1 MCGEELTFGGGW
13 GGGVYCGEFFQVGGE
28 MSKFLAGVGALPPS
42 LPVGKTLSFIKIYI
56 HHVTIIVIA
65 IIIAFR
71 VERIRNSCA
80 QFFEHAVETFGAGMH
95 HGKVCISSAFI
106 SLRYVQ
112 NIPTCCCSGKYNL
125 IQSKIFIMSLQ
136 LLFNLQVLD

>member
-1 MCGEELTFGGGW
+1 MVRV
-13 GGGVYCGEFFQVGGE
+13 GVYWGEFFQVGGG
-28 MSKFLAGVGALPPS
+28 MSKFLAGVAGLPPS

-80 QFFEHAVETFGAGMH
+80 QFFEHAVETFGTSMH
-95 HGKVCISSAFI
+95 HGKACISSAFI
-106 SLRYVQ
+106 QKLVCQIMYLKSAFAMYKTYQLVVVQ
-112 NIPTCCCSGKYNL
+112 GNI
-125 IQSKIFIMSLQ
+125 I
-136 LLFNLQVLD
+136 

>member
-1 MCGEELTFGGGW
+1 MLFSGGTEFW
-13 GGGVYCGEFFQVGGE
+13 GGVGNKSLVGVGVYWGEFFQVGGG
-28 MSKFLAGVGALPPS
+28 MSKFLAGVGGLPPS

-80 QFFEHAVETFGAGMH
+80 QFFEHMLLRRSAQ
-95 HGKVCISSAFI
+95 VCTMEKHA
-106 SLRYVQ
+106 SLLHLFRNWCTKSCTLNQ
-112 NIPTCCCSGKYNL
+112 PSLCTKHTNL
-125 IQSKIFIMSLQ
+125 
-136 LLFNLQVLD
+136 LLFREI

>member
-1 MCGEELTFGGGW
+1 MLYSGGTAFWGEGGNKNLVGV
-13 GGGVYCGEFFQVGGE
+13 GVYWGKFFQVGGG
-28 MSKFLAGVGALPPS
+28 MSKFLAGVGGLPPS

-80 QFFEHAVETFGAGMH
+80 QFFQHAVETFGAGMH
-95 HGKVCISSAFI
+95 HGKACISSAFI
-106 SLRYVQ
+106 QKLVYQIMCLKSAFAMYITYQLVVQ
-112 NIPTCCCSGKYNL
+112 ENI
-125 IQSKIFIMSLQ
+125 I
-136 LLFNLQVLD
+136 